1 MDYIGSKQK
10 LTGWILDAVRPHLP
24 ASRPAHFLD
33 ACAGSCAMTFA
44 AAEAGMAVV
53 ANDLFH
59 FSGAIARGRA
69 GTSPEAL
76 ARAQARM
83 PALNALPGRDGHF
96 AEAFTERAGRLYFS
110 LENARRIDAMR
121 AAIHD
126 APQDEQDYL
135 LACLLEAVSRV
146 SNTAGVQAAHLK
158 ALKARARD
166 AVEIRPERPIAAA
179 IPVEGTQGDL
189 LAAIDRGGWDV
200 VYVDPPY
207 NQRQYGPNYHL
218 YETLVRDDAPPAR
231 GKTGIRDW
239 KAESDS
245 AFCRERD
252 ARALFAEIARRTRTA
267 KVLAFS
273 YNSDG
278 LLPIGQIQ
286 EILAT
291 EAPERLIALH
301 DKPYPRY
308 KSDSKRAYRKD
319 ALHEYLLVSTAP

>member
-10 LTGWILDAVRPHLP
+10 LSGWILNAIRPHLP
-24 ASRPAHFLD
+24 ASRPIRFLD

-53 ANDLFH
+53 ANDLFY
-59 FSGAIARGRA
+59 FSGTIARGRA
-69 GTSPEAL
+69 GTPPEAI
-76 ARAQARM
+76 ARARARI

-96 AEAFTERAGRLYFS
+96 TKAFTERAGRLYFS
-110 LENARRIDAMR
+110 IENAQRIDAMR
-121 AAIHD
+121 AAIRD
-126 APQDEQDYL
+126 VPLDEQDYL

-158 ALKARARD
+158 TLKARARD
-166 AVEIRPERPIAAA
+166 TIEIRPERTIAAT
-179 IPVEGTQGDL
+179 IPAQGRQGDL
-189 LAAIDRGGWDV
+189 LDAIALGEWDV

-239 KAESDS
+239 KSESDS

-252 ARALFAEIARRTRTA
+252 ARALFAKIAQRTRTVR
-267 KVLAFS
+267 VLAIS

-278 LLPIGQIQ
+278 LLPISQIQ
-286 EILAT
+286 EILAQQ
-291 EAPERLIALH
+291 APERQITLH

-308 KSDSKRAYRKD
+308 KSDSKRAYRND
-319 ALHEYLLVSTAP
+319 ALHEYLLVSVAS

>member
-10 LTGWILDAVRPHLP
+10 LTGWILGAIRPHLP
-24 ASRPAHFLD
+24 TGRPARLLD

-59 FSGAIARGRA
+59 FSGVLARGRA
-69 GTSPEAL
+69 GTAPDAL

-83 PALNALPGRDGHF
+83 PALNALPGLDGHF
-96 AEAFTERAGRLYFS
+96 AQAFTERAGRLYFS
-110 LENARRIDAMR
+110 VENARRIDAMR
-121 AAIHD
+121 AAIHE
-126 APQDEQDYL
+126 APADEQDYL

-166 AVEIRPERPIAAA
+166 TVEIRPERPVPAA
-179 IPVEGTQGDL
+179 IPVQGRQGDL
-189 LAAIDRGGWDV
+189 LDAIDLDGWDL

-252 ARALFAEIARRTRTA
+252 ARALFAEIARRTRSA
-267 KVLAFS
+267 GVLAFS

-278 LLPIGQIQ
+278 LLPIADIR
-286 EILAT
+286 EILAK
-291 EAPERLIALH
+291 EAPERQIELH

-308 KSDSKRAYRKD
+308 KSDSKRAYRSD
-319 ALHEYLLVSTAP
+319 ALHEYLLVSRAP

>member
-10 LTGWILDAVRPHLP
+10 LSGWILDAIRPHLP
-24 ASRPAHFLD
+24 SGRPARFLD

-59 FSGAIARGRA
+59 FSGTIARGRA
-69 GTSPEAL
+69 GITPDAV

-96 AEAFTERAGRLYFS
+96 ANAFTERAGRLYFS

-126 APQDEQDYL
+126 APADERDYL

-158 ALKARARD
+158 ALKARAKD

-179 IPVEGTQGDL
+179 IPVEGRQGDL
-189 LAAIDRGGWDV
+189 LDAIDLGGWDA

-239 KAESDS
+239 KSESDS

-252 ARALFAEIARRTRTA
+252 ARALFAEIARRTRGA

-278 LLPIGQIQ
+278 LLPIRQIQ
-286 EILAT
+286 DILAK

-308 KSDSKRAYRKD
+308 KSDSRRAYRED